1 MGGVGRGTMDA
12 GEAAFPERERLM
24 KLYREQIGQ
33 YKSVNAELADLEWT
47 LADVERQ
54 IDALRAQLATAA
66 DPMQARRLA
75 DLERW
80 KNSLEEGILQR
91 LYRAEALAAD
101 VARLRDTLRDPVTE

>member
-1 MGGVGRGTMDA
+1 MDSVD
-12 GEAAFPERERLM
+12 AAFPERERLM

-54 IDALRAQLATAA
+54 IAELRMHEEPVAEV
-66 DPMQARRLA
+66 MQARRLS

-80 KNSLEEGILQR
+80 KSSLEEGILQR
-91 LYRAEALAAD
+91 LYRAEALAAA
-101 VARLRDTLRDPVTE
+101 VAGLRDALRDPVVE